1 MSSAEK
7 QQRKAARKLPGKDQ
21 GLTFWQCFAKDRLYT
36 KDMPG
41 IRPYLYI
48 IPFFLAYFVLDFSLR
63 YTYRSAGIV
72 GVEYGPAWLFTLGW
86 ALVFAGLVFCL
97 PKVPRWFVRCVP
109 LVTFVTIAV
118 THSGFMSMFR
128 RQRRKYPDG
137 GNSDRS

>member
-72 GVEYGPAWLFTLGW
+72 GVSMDLRGSLPWAGRWSLWGWCSACRRCPAGSCG
-86 ALVFAGLVFCL
+86 AC
-97 PKVPRWFVRCVP
+97 RW
-109 LVTFVTIAV
+109 
-118 THSGFMSMFR
+118 
-128 RQRRKYPDG
+128 
-137 GNSDRS
+137 

>member
-63 YTYRSAGIV
+63 YTYRSAGIFRHFCSLWAGRWSLRGWCSACRRCPV
-72 GVEYGPAWLFTLGW
+72 GSCGA
-86 ALVFAGLVFCL
+86 C
-97 PKVPRWFVRCVP
+97 RW
-109 LVTFVTIAV
+109 
-118 THSGFMSMFR
+118 
-128 RQRRKYPDG
+128 
-137 GNSDRS
+137 

>member
-72 GVEYGPAWLFTLGW
+72 GVRYLPAFLFT
-86 ALVFAGLVFCL
+86 
-97 PKVPRWFVRCVP
+97 PKNLLFSI
-109 LVTFVTIAV
+109 TI
-118 THSGFMSMFR
+118 F
-128 RQRRKYPDG
+128 
-137 GNSDRS
+137 